1 MNERASAG
9 CEVEVACVQNRIY
22 FLSAS
27 CSLLSFVSLIL
38 EEDFFCHELYLTLK
52 DLQFV
57 QKVQKTDEERA
68 KILLR
73 SFGKDY

>member
-1 MNERASAG
+1 MLQLSV
-9 CEVEVACVQNRIY
+9 CEVACVQNIIY
-22 FLSAS
+22 FPSAS

-52 DLQFV
+52 DLQLV